1 LAVQD
6 DGCGFDPAA
15 KVDHP
20 SLGLEST
27 RERVRLLDGEFEIE
41 SAPNEGT
48 TILAWVPVKTTAAT
62 AAGPP
67 NELLETSAE
76 SR

>member
-1 LAVQD
+1 M
-6 DGCGFDPAA
+6 
-15 KVDHP
+15 
-20 SLGLEST
+20 